1 VTLILKTNPTSPDP
15 DILRRAA
22 EILRRGG
29 IVAFPTE
36 TVYGLGAVVYNE
48 DAVRKV
54 YIAKMR
60 PPDNPLIVHISRESM
75 LEEVAINI
83 PEKAYKLINKFW
95 PGPLTLIL
103 PRSPNIPKI
112 VTGGLDV
119 VAVRMPAHPVA
130 LGLINEVGS
139 PIAAPSANLAG
150 RPSPTTAEH
159 VIRDLYGRIDAVIDA
174 GETLYGVESTIL
186 NILTD
191 PPTLLR
197 PGAYPVEEIERVLDE
212 SIYIPPFARGFAE
225 AERALAPG
233 MKYRHYAPET
243 PLLLVEP
250 RSGDLEAMV
259 STIRSLAIEHLDVGE
274 KVCIVASTETV
285 DRYRDLPVELLVI
298 GSRQNMFEV
307 AKNLF
312 KTLRRLDD
320 LNCTIGIVEG
330 FEEKGL
336 GLTVMNR
343 LRKASKT
350 KIPV

>member
-1 VTLILKTNPTSPDP
+1 MTLILKTSSTSPDP
-15 DILRRAA
+15 NILRRAA
-22 EILRRGG
+22 EILKRGG
-29 IVAFPTE
+29 VVAFPTE

-60 PPDNPLIVHISRESM
+60 PFDNPLIVHISRESM
-75 LEEVAINI
+75 LEEVAIKI
-83 PEKAYKLINKFW
+83 PEKAYRLINKFW

-103 PRSPNIPKI
+103 PRNPNIPRI

-119 VAVRMPAHPVA
+119 IAARMPAHPVA
-130 LGLINEVGS
+130 LRLIEEVGS

-197 PGAYPVEEIERVLDE
+197 PGAYPVEEIERALGE
-212 SIYIPPFARGFAE
+212 NIYIPPFARGFVE

-250 RSGDLEAMV
+250 RSGDLGAMV
-259 STIRSLAIEHLDVGE
+259 SIIRSLVLERLGVE
-274 KVCIVASTETV
+274 KKICIVASAETV
-285 DRYRDLPVELLVI
+285 NRYRDLPVELLVI
-298 GSRQNMFEV
+298 GSRRNMFEV

-330 FEEKGL
+330 FEERGL

-343 LRKASKT
+343 LRKASET